1 MSRRSR
7 GRSHLLQQAMVP
19 SPPCSCSK
27 AASYSCRG
35 CGAPSSKPSLPSW
48 PSHINEKERC
58 LCPSHLQTPADEHR
72 GCQLPSPSRPLFAT
86 HPVPAPPQSVFLA
99 EAHPLEEPLERLYAQ
114 GLARHA
120 LQKAASVSDGG
131 RRTLMDVLF
140 EQSLDGFIRL
150 GGLPPPFLGSR
161 DSPRSAILAYRLTE
175 ERLTLN
181 RRAAADLDVPT
192 WRALTIL
199 RRRSSE

>member
-1 MSRRSR
+1 MGASTRPTYISKISR
-7 GRSHLLQQAMVP
+7 LVAP
-19 SPPCSCSK
+19 STASDGPFPPCSCSK

-99 EAHPLEEPLERLYAQ
+99 EAHPLEEPLEPRDAQ
-114 GLARHA
+114 ELARHA

-150 GGLPPPFLGSR
+150 GWP
-161 DSPRSAILAYRLTE
+161 
-175 ERLTLN
+175 
-181 RRAAADLDVPT
+181 AAALA
-192 WRALTIL
+192 WL
-199 RRRSSE
+199 